1 LERAKGIEP
10 SYAAW
15 KSTNFISIF
24 NDRSDKSALTA
35 PVEPKQL
42 FWFVRTG
49 RRARVASVC
58 AAHAGKIDPTAA
70 ANRVIIMLKPGRQA
84 GQSSASLPDG
94 TVLVQ
99 ASRQPFLEAARFLLN
114 LGYPPET
121 WIEGW
126 RSGATEFALRARLGT
141 AAGLSVDETK
151 TVLAKWKPF
160 PLSAVTSP
168 VRSGGDGSSSAKP
181 EATISSETVDDPDSP
196 DQRQRP
202 RTGNASA
209 GT

>member
-1 LERAKGIEP
+1 MSGDPSRSAIATAINSLAGPASANSTIEP
-10 SYAAW
+10 QRLFPKRS
-15 KSTNFISIF
+15 SIDDA
-24 NDRSDKSALTA
+24 NTLTSG
-35 PVEPKQL
+35 VQL
-42 FWFVRTG
+42 QYY
-49 RRARVASVC
+49 
-58 AAHAGKIDPTAA
+58 TAA
-70 ANRVIIMLKPGRQA
+70 QKALADANRVIIMLKPGRRA

-141 AAGLSVDETK
+141 AAGLTVDETK
-151 TVLAKWKPF
+151 TVFAKWKPF
-160 PLSAVTSP
+160 LSSAVASP
-168 VRSGGDGSSSAKP
+168 VRYSDGAATSLAESGK
-181 EATISSETVDDPDSP
+181 TISAETVDDPDPP
-196 DQRQRP
+196 DKRQRP
-202 RTGNASA
+202 RSGNASA